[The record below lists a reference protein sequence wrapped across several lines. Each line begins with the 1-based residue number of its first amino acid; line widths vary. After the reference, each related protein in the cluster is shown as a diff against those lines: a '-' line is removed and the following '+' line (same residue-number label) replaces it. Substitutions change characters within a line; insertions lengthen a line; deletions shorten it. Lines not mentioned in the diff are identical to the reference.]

1 MIYFA
6 WWLETPP
13 RRYDMPREE
22 IIEQLDRVMRETDWE
37 RARETLQAMREARR
51 GDDGEDS

>member
-1 MIYFA
+1 
-6 WWLETPP
+6 
-13 RRYDMPREE
+13 MPREE